1 MRRAGGCGASK
12 KGKGTSRC
20 RCREV
25 HVGMSPAGSGDH
37 TGVEGGVPAGIVG
50 AEIFFSQVEL
60 QSQIVGPQG
69 SLGLVGA
76 AGSGEL

>member
-1 MRRAGGCGASK
+1 MQEWGF
-12 KGKGTSRC
+12 
-20 RCREV
+20 
-25 HVGMSPAGSGDH
+25 PAG
-37 TGVEGGVPAGIVG
+37 TVG
-50 AEIFFSQVEL
+50 AEIFFQVEL

>member
-1 MRRAGGCGASK
+1 
-12 KGKGTSRC
+12 
-20 RCREV
+20 
-25 HVGMSPAGSGDH
+25 MSPAGSGDH